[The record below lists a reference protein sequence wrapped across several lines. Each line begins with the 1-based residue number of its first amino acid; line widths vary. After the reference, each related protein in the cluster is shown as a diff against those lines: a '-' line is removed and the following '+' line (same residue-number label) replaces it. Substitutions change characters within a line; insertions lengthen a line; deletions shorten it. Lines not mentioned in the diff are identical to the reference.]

1 MSIGAIALFYG
12 FQLTP
17 PVSSILILIK
27 SMLPMQL
34 DRFYFLYTMFWMLVF
49 ALVLSTLRHHAPSL
63 RFVIILV
70 VVLQS
75 AYAFRHHEVIA
86 NRNSP
91 SVGQFLAKEQ
101 FAEIKEYI
109 GKPLN
114 TFRVASL
121 GIHPS
126 VSLYNGFSYT

>member
-86 NRNSP
+86 NRNKRSN
-91 SVGQFLAKEQ
+91 FFIRKE
-101 FAEIKEYI
+101 
-109 GKPLN
+109 
-114 TFRVASL
+114 
-121 GIHPS
+121 
-126 VSLYNGFSYT
+126 LYNFNKKLLQVEKICTETLCRFY